1 MTETR
6 CDLHLHSSASIGNDE
21 WYTRFFGCPESY
33 ADPVRQYELCKERGM
48 SLVTLTDHDT
58 IAGGLELVSRPDFF
72 LSEEITAVFPENGCV
87 MHVLAWNITP
97 AQHENIQERRHD
109 IYRLSEY
116 LSSAGIA
123 HGLAHPLLS
132 PSWQLDA
139 EILEKLVLMF
149 PTFEGRNGLTDAR
162 IEPDLNVLLERL
174 TPEVI
179 QRLSRKHGIPPRG
192 ATPHRKA
199 LTAGSDDHVHRR
211 CGSVYTAIAGAVASP
226 AAFLDRCMAGDGRC
240 VGQQADLNAM
250 ALCVQHTTY
259 HHLKLRQHQ
268 RCDYRDPFVE
278 MVDVIA
284 GRDPRPE
291 AAGAAGCGDGAAATN
306 GHGGA
311 ATNGAGHGEVEG
323 FLASLLAGAQRAA
336 IPVGRDL
343 DILRIDEPPSDER
356 DARIISNIARLSD
369 TVIEAALQDLLAGA
383 QDFDIYRVFGACR
396 DLAGGLVTAAPVFF
410 AADHFGKQE
419 QQVRRIWEQWTA
431 FPIETRAERL
441 ALFSDSL
448 EQVDGVS
455 VWCKRFVDRARAA
468 GREVF
473 IPYCGELPAHTHDR
487 ASFHPLPSASSFALP
502 LYARI
507 QFYVPSLIETLSWVW
522 RQRISHIELSTPGPM
537 GLAGL
542 LVAKVLRLPVTASYH
557 TEVPALIRPLGGN
570 AWMEKAA
577 RTYLAWFYSHV
588 DRVFAFSSG
597 SREALID
604 MGVAADK
611 LSVMPVAI
619 DPEDFSPVHCA
630 PAVFED
636 LNLDVGDRPVV
647 LSVGRISEE
656 KNIPVIVDAV
666 ERLQGREPRPLLVIA
681 GDGPER
687 VNLEQAYRGKEFVRF
702 VGLQKG
708 DTLKKLYASARMFVF
723 ASRVD
728 TLGLVNMEAMSS
740 GVPVLVPADACIA
753 EFVTD
758 GLSAECYEFGAT
770 GLAGAIARIL
780 DDPRRAELLSANGR
794 RAMIERWNQVPFS
807 RIWNSFTQNA

>member
-33 ADPVRQYELCKERGM
+33 ADPVRQYQLCKERGM

-58 IAGGLELVSRPDFF
+58 VSGGLELMNRPDLFPDFF
-72 LSEEITAVFPENGCV
+72 LSEEITALFPENGCV

-97 AQHENIQERRHD
+97 AQHEHIQERRSD

-116 LSSAGIA
+116 LMGEGIA

-139 EILEKLVLMF
+139 DILEKLLLLF
-149 PTFEGRNGLTDAR
+149 PTFEAKNGLTDAR
-162 IEPDLNVLLERL
+162 IEPDLTRLLDRL
-174 TPEVI
+174 TPQII
-179 QRLSRKHGIPPRG
+179 QTLADKHGIPANG

-211 CGSVYTAIAGAVASP
+211 CGAVYTAVDGAITSP
-226 AAFLDRCMAGDGRC
+226 VAFLEHCMAGDGRV
-240 VGQQADLNAM
+240 VGKQADLNAM
-250 ALCVQHTTY
+250 TLCVQHTTY
-259 HHLKLRQHQ
+259 NHLKERQSE
-268 RCDYRDPFVE
+268 RPDYRDPFVE
-278 MVDVIA
+278 MIDVIA
-284 GRDPRPE
+284 GRERSPQSN
-291 AAGAAGCGDGAAATN
+291 GN
-306 GHGGA
+306 GHGA
-311 ATNGAGHGEVEG
+311 AHGVASG
-323 FLASLLAGAQRAA
+323 FVASLLAGAQRAA
-336 IPVGRDL
+336 LPVGREL
-343 DILRIDEPPSDER
+343 DILEIETTPSEER
-356 DARIISNIARLSD
+356 DARIISSIARLSD
-369 TVIEAALQDLLAGA
+369 TVIEHALQNLLAGA
-383 QDFDIYRVFGACR
+383 QDFDIYRIFGAFR
-396 DLAGGLVTAAPVFF
+396 DIAGGLVSAAPVFF

-419 QQVRRIWEQWTA
+419 QQVRRVWEQWTA
-431 FPIETRAERL
+431 FPPEPRPERL
-441 ALFSDSL
+441 AVFTDSL

-455 VWCKRFVDRARAA
+455 VWCKRFVDRARVA
-468 GREVF
+468 GRLVL
-473 IPYCGELPAHTHDR
+473 IPYCGELPAHFQDR
-487 ASFHPLPSASSFALP
+487 ASFHPLPAASSFTLP
-502 LYARI
+502 LYTRI
-507 QFYVPSLIETLSWVW
+507 QFHLPSLIETLSWVW
-522 RQRISHIELSTPGPM
+522 RERISHVELSTPGPM

-542 LVAKVLRLPVTASYH
+542 LVAKILRLPVTASYH
-557 TEVPALIRPLGGN
+557 TEVPALIGPLGGN

-577 RTYLAWFYSHV
+577 RTYLSWFYGQV

-597 SREALID
+597 SRDALID
-604 MGVAADK
+604 MGVDAGK
-611 LSVMPVAI
+611 LSVMPMAI
-619 DPEDFSPVHCA
+619 DPEDFSPAHCA
-630 PAVFED
+630 PAVFEH
-636 LNLDVGDRPVV
+636 LHLDVGDRPVI

-666 ERLQGREPRPLLVIA
+666 ERLQSRAPRPLLVVV

-687 VNLEQAYRGKEFVRF
+687 VNLEQAFRTKEFVRF

-758 GLSAECYEFGAT
+758 GLSAECYQFGAS
-770 GLAGAIARIL
+770 GLAAAIARVL
-780 DDPRRAELLSANGR
+780 DDPGHAELLSANGR
-794 RAMIERWNQVPFS
+794 RAMVERWKEVPFS
-807 RIWNSFTQNA
+807 RIWNSFTQSA

>member
-58 IAGGLELVSRPDFF
+58 ISGGLELVGRPDFF
-72 LSEEITAVFPENGCV
+72 LSEEVTALFPENGCV

-97 AQHENIQERRHD
+97 AQHEQIQACRSD
-109 IYRLSEY
+109 IYRLSQY
-116 LSSAGIA
+116 LTRERIA

-132 PSWQLDA
+132 PNWQLDA
-139 EILEKLVLMF
+139 ETMEKLLLLF
-149 PTFEGRNGLTDAR
+149 PTFEGKNGLTDAR
-162 IEPDLNVLLERL
+162 IEPDLTMLLERL

-179 QRLSRKHGIPPRG
+179 QALAAKHGITPNG

-211 CGSVYTAIAGAVASP
+211 CGAVYTAVDGAITAP
-226 AAFLDRCMAGDGRC
+226 AVFLERCLTGQGRG
-240 VGQQADLNAM
+240 VGKQADLNAM

-259 HHLKLRQHQ
+259 NHLKQRQSE
-268 RCDYRDPFVE
+268 RSDYRDPFVE

-284 GRDPRPE
+284 GREPRPP
-291 AAGAAGCGDGAAATN
+291 AAAN
-306 GHGGA
+306 GHSGSNGVAHGGA
-311 ATNGAGHGEVEG
+311 TG
-323 FLASLLAGAQRAA
+323 FLASLLTGAQRASL
-336 IPVGRDL
+336 PVGREL
-343 DILRIDEPPSDER
+343 DILDIDEPPSEER
-356 DARIISNIARLSD
+356 DARIINSIARLSD
-369 TVIEAALQDLLAGA
+369 TVIETALQDLLAGA
-383 QDFDIYRVFGACR
+383 QDFDLYRIFGAFR
-396 DLAGGLVTAAPVFF
+396 DIAGGLVTAAPIFF
-410 AADHFGKQE
+410 AADHFGRQE
-419 QQVRRIWEQWTA
+419 LQVRRLWEQWRA
-431 FPIETRAERL
+431 FPPQTRPERL
-441 ALFSDSL
+441 AVFTDSL

-455 VWCKRFVDRARAA
+455 VWCKRFVDRARVD
-468 GREVF
+468 GRQVL
-473 IPYCGELPAHTHDR
+473 IPYCGELPAHFQDR
-487 ASFHPLPSASSFALP
+487 ASFHPLPAASSFTLP
-502 LYARI
+502 LYTRI
-507 QFYVPSLIETLSWVW
+507 QFHLPSLIETLSWVW
-522 RQRISHIELSTPGPM
+522 RERITHLELSTPGPM

-542 LVAKVLRLPVTASYH
+542 LVAKILKLPVTASYH
-557 TEVPALIRPLGGN
+557 TEVPALIGPLGGN
-570 AWMEKAA
+570 AWLEKAA
-577 RTYLAWFYSHV
+577 RKYTSWFYGQV

-597 SREALID
+597 SRDALID
-604 MGVAADK
+604 MGVDAGK

-619 DPEDFSPVHCA
+619 DPEDFSPAHCG
-630 PAVFED
+630 PAVFEH

-656 KNIPVIVDAV
+656 KNIPVIVEAV
-666 ERLQGREPRPLLVIA
+666 ERLQSRAPRPLLVVA

-687 VNLEQAYRGKEFVRF
+687 VTLEQAYRSKEFVRF

-708 DTLKKLYASARMFVF
+708 DTLKRLYASARMFVF

-728 TLGLVNMEAMSS
+728 TLGMVNMEAMSS

-770 GLAGAIARIL
+770 GLAAAIARIL
-780 DDPRRAELLSANGR
+780 DDPRRAELLSTNGR
-794 RAMIERWNQVPFS
+794 RAMIERWKEVPFS